1 MIIAKLNCGKKNENT
16 IRFPTSSHL
25 GRRCGRKSS
34 QMPNLNIAL
43 VPVVGGA
50 EERDQPGGGEGT
62 EVWGEGHMSTGKINT
77 KEFLDAV

>member
-1 MIIAKLNCGKKNENT
+1 
-16 IRFPTSSHL
+16 
-25 GRRCGRKSS
+25 
-34 QMPNLNIAL
+34 MPNLNTAL

-62 EVWGEGHMSTGKINT
+62 EVWGDGHMSTGKINT

>member
-1 MIIAKLNCGKKNENT
+1 
-16 IRFPTSSHL
+16 
-25 GRRCGRKSS
+25 
-34 QMPNLNIAL
+34 MPNLNIAL